1 LIIQE
6 TFKENFMLNKRI
18 AQISLSLVTLFNVA
32 LPNKSWAES
41 LPVKGSAAN
50 ASIED
55 LKTPEID
62 FDKLNVEFAGKL
74 KELQTQAVK
83 LNDQKIVAPDY
94 KRAQAV
100 FREQLAEGVQYYL
113 NDLAIIKK
121 DTEKVL
127 KKSFSRIKAIK
138 AASDAAK
145 TGETIDDNALRMTLD
160 AEKRSLL
167 ETMKTLQGQ
176 NNARY
181 SNALLNLRDFKAGG
195 LGVSPYLTK
204 RLIKDD
210 FVYRSYDELAVVR
223 TVLDKKEFRLDC
235 NFTVFS
241 EQSKE
246 KQNITYLYFLILNE
260 NGTTDAYGTSS
271 LAPIRLSKKVKA
283 GEWMSDED
291 LNRYTSRERIPNW
304 KFAKGDCSNSEN
316 RISDTIPGQG
326 RVLRFNLN
334 PIGFCDSQ
342 LCVNMLMKDIIDW
355 QNYVDTLPQEIN
367 MESVLQNVQGQ
378 SKVDGTV
385 VITNTKNKTKTPFI
399 FQSLLDF
406 AKHTFSKPVLTPNTA
421 TSLPEAGGKILEKS
435 ANMFGGVVAGIAAA
449 PVAIFEG
456 TIGALAVAIS
466 DALDIEVAELSLDI
480 SNNYPYTNG
489 AYLIDLSRMYGNHY
503 MKQQK
508 LPTILVDNSTQ
519 DQDEE

>member
-1 LIIQE
+1 
-6 TFKENFMLNKRI
+6 MLKNRI
-18 AQISLSLVTLFNVA
+18 AQISLSLVTLMNVA
-32 LPNKSWAES
+32 LPHTSWADA

-50 ASIED
+50 ASVED

-62 FDKLNVEFAGKL
+62 FDRLNSDFANKL
-74 KELQTQAVK
+74 KELQTQSVK

-94 KRAQAV
+94 KKAQAV

-138 AASDAAK
+138 SASDAAK

-167 ETMKTLQGQ
+167 DTMKTLQGQ

-195 LGVSPYLTK
+195 LGVSPYLL
-204 RLIKDD
+204 RGSNIREYEVRDS
-210 FVYRSYDELAVVR
+210 VYNTDYDYAIVRSA
-223 TVLDKKEFRLDC
+223 LDKNKFNFAYNCYFRFLTEPSTKNNSLVNAYDVD
-235 NFTVFS
+235 F
-241 EQSKE
+241 
-246 KQNITYLYFLILNE
+246 YFFGGSDPFGI
-260 NGTTDAYGTSS
+260 GT
-271 LAPIRLSKKVKA
+271 LAPIRLSKRVKA
-283 GEWMSDED
+283 GEWMSNDD
-291 LNRYTSRERIPNW
+291 LYTHTSQGSFRNWIFAREGCN
-304 KFAKGDCSNSEN
+304 KSET
-316 RISDTIPGQG
+316 RLSETIPGKG

-334 PIGFCDSQ
+334 PIAFCDSQ

-367 MESVLQNVQGQ
+367 MESVLENVQGQ

-385 VITNTKNKTKTPFI
+385 VIRNTKDKTKTPFI
-399 FQSLLDF
+399 FQSLLAF
-406 AKHTFSKPVLTPNTA
+406 AQQSFSKPVLTPNTA

-449 PVAIFEG
+449 PVALFEG
-456 TIGALAVAIS
+456 TIGALAVGIS
-466 DALDIEVAELSLDI
+466 DALDIDVAELSLDI

-489 AYLIDLSRMYGNHY
+489 AYVIDLSRMYANHY

-508 LPTILVDNSTQ
+508 LPTILVDKSTQ

>member
-1 LIIQE
+1 
-6 TFKENFMLNKRI
+6 MLNKRI

-62 FDKLNVEFAGKL
+62 FDKLNAEFAGKL

-94 KRAQAV
+94 KKAQAV
-100 FREQLAEGVQYYL
+100 FREQLAEGVQFYL
-113 NDLAIIKK
+113 NDLALIKK

-127 KKSFSRIKAIK
+127 KKSFSRIKALK

-145 TGETIDDNALRMTLD
+145 AGETIDDNALRMTLD
-160 AEKRSLL
+160 AEKRNILDA
-167 ETMKTLQGQ
+167 MKALQE
-176 NNARY
+176 NNNVLY
-181 SNALLNLRDFKAGG
+181 SHALLNLRDFKAGG
-195 LGVSPYLTK
+195 LGARPGAGATP
-204 RLIKDD
+204 
-210 FVYRSYDELAVVR
+210 
-223 TVLDKKEFRLDC
+223 FR
-235 NFTVFS
+235 
-241 EQSKE
+241 
-246 KQNITYLYFLILNE
+246 
-260 NGTTDAYGTSS
+260 S
-271 LAPIRLSKKVKA
+271 LAPMGLTRITFIRDPEVPQEIRLRDYV
-283 GEWMSDED
+283 
-291 LNRYTSRERIPNW
+291 L
-304 KFAKGDCSNSEN
+304 
-316 RISDTIPGQG
+316 GQG
-326 RVLRFNLN
+326 TVSRFNLN
-334 PIGFCDSQ
+334 PITYCESQ
-342 LCVNMLMKDIIDW
+342 LCVNVLMKDITDW
-355 QNYVDTLPQEIN
+355 QRYVDTLPQNIS
-367 MESVLQNVQGQ
+367 MEYVLKNIQGQ

-385 VITNTKNKTKTPFI
+385 IIGNTKDKTKTPFI

-449 PVAIFEG
+449 PVALFEG
-456 TIGALAVAIS
+456 TIGGLAVAIS
-466 DALDIEVAELSLDI
+466 EALDIDIAELSLDI
-480 SNNYPYTNG
+480 SNKYTHTNG
-489 AYLIDLSRMYGNHY
+489 SYLIKLSRIYGDEY
-503 MKQQK
+503 IMTQK